1 MEITSIQ
8 ALLSES
14 QKQRIQAMRNSLIQ
28 STPGICPERARIYTQ
43 IYQQNVY
50 EPPILKRAK
59 ALNAYLN
66 KVSLSLDENELI
78 PGWQTSH
85 ARYAPIFPEYSW
97 KWVYEELDRFEQ
109 RHYDRF
115 NISAEAKEELRSL
128 LPWWEGR
135 TVYEAIMARQPQ
147 FVLDSST
154 ISAISWTG
162 QATSGE
168 GHIVVD
174 YPMALKH
181 GFRGILEIA
190 VALKS
195 CVADDD
201 EKQVKLDFY
210 RSVEISF
217 EGVIA
222 YLQRLTKLVLEKAAL
237 TSGVRQAELHQ
248 LANDLDHLQN
258 HPPQHFRQAILVIWF
273 VHLIEQMESNG
284 HSVSLGR
291 FDQYLYPYLM
301 ADLENRCLTE
311 VEALELLEHF
321 YLKIFS
327 IIKLRT
333 ESHTRTQ
340 TGYPTYQ
347 NLCVGGQ
354 TIEEKDAT
362 NHLTWLC
369 LAALADIRLSE
380 PNFYVRV
387 HPGTPVDFLQE
398 ALKVTRMGFGM
409 PAFVNDQ
416 VIVPALEKRGVSHED
431 ALDYST
437 MGCVEVQIPGKWG
450 YRANGKSK
458 LNVLKLIELAV
469 NDGKDPATGIQLKKG
484 QGNLAEL
491 DTFDKLVKAW
501 REQLAFYTD
510 AHITADNINDQVLEE
525 MVPNAFCSA
534 LVQDC
539 LGRGKH
545 LNAGGAIYD
554 STGGCL
560 VGIPNVGNSLAAIK
574 KLVHDEQLVSAE
586 EYQQAMEADF
596 SSIRGEEI
604 RQLILNHT
612 PRYGEDNDETDQLT
626 AMALQDYCD
635 LLPQYHNMRYQR
647 GPIGGGYLASTNT
660 VSANITA
667 GEVVGATPDGRRKG
681 EPTADGISPAQG
693 NGRKGPT
700 AIFHSAAKL
709 PTIEV
714 TGGQLLNLRLNQSTL
729 ASDSAIQK
737 LAGLVRGFFDLKGW
751 HVQFN
756 TISTEI
762 LKDAILHPEKYPD
775 LIVRVA
781 GYSALFVALDPSLQ
795 KDIIARM
802 EHALA

>member
-8 ALLSES
+8 AHLSDN
-14 QKQRIQAMRNSLIQ
+14 QKKRIQALRASLIQ
-28 STPGICPERARIYTQ
+28 STPGICAERARIYTQ
-43 IYQQNVY
+43 VYQQN
-50 EPPILKRAK
+50 EHKPPILKRAK
-59 ALNAYLN
+59 ALSAYLN
-66 KVSLSLDENELI
+66 QVSLSLDDNELI
-78 PGWQTSH
+78 PGWLASH

-115 NISAEAKEELRSL
+115 SISAEAKEELRSL

-147 FVLDSST
+147 FVLDST
-154 ISAISWTG
+154 KIGAISWTG

-168 GHIVVD
+168 GHMVVD
-174 YPMALKH
+174 YPMALEM
-181 GFRGILEIA
+181 GFSGILKRAAELNSSIPD
-190 VALKS
+190 
-195 CVADDD
+195 AD
-201 EKQVKLDFY
+201 ERQAKLDFY
-210 RSVEISF
+210 RSVEIAF
-217 EGVIA
+217 QGVIS
-222 YLQRLTKLVLEKAAL
+222 YLGRLSHLAREKAKPA
-237 TSGVRQAELHQ
+237 TGERRAEWLQ
-248 LANDLDHLQN
+248 LADDLDYLQN
-258 HPPQHFRQAILVIWF
+258 HPPKHFRQAVLVIWF

-291 FDQYLYPYLM
+291 FDQYLHPFLK
-301 ADLENRCLTE
+301 ADLENGCLSDSK
-311 VEALELLEHF
+311 ALEMLEHF
-321 YLKIFS
+321 YLKIYS

-333 ESHTRTQ
+333 ESHSRTQ

-347 NLCVGGQ
+347 NLCVSGQ
-354 TIEEKDAT
+354 TIDAKDAT

-387 HPGTPVDFLQE
+387 HPGTPADFLEE

-416 VIVPALEKRGVSHED
+416 VIVPALEKRGVSHVD
-431 ALDYST
+431 ALNYST
-437 MGCVEVQIPGKWG
+437 MGCVEVQVPGKWG

-458 LNVLKLIELAV
+458 LNVLKLVELVV
-469 NDGKDPATGIQLKKG
+469 NDGRDPATGIQLKQGKG
-484 QGNLAEL
+484 KLTEL
-491 DTFDKLVKAW
+491 DTFDKLVSAW
-501 REQLAFYTD
+501 RDQLAFFTN

-539 LGRGKH
+539 LGRGKQ

-574 KLVHDEQLVSAE
+574 KLVHDEHRLSAA
-586 EYQQAMEADF
+586 EYQAAMDADF
-596 SSIRGEEI
+596 SSSRGEEI

-635 LLPQYHNMRYQR
+635 LLPQYHNMRFQR

-714 TGGQLLNLRLNQSTL
+714 TGGQLLNMRLNQSTL
-729 ASDSAIQK
+729 ASDTAIRK

-756 TISTEI
+756 TISTAV
-762 LKDAILHPEKYPD
+762 LKDAILHPDQYPD

-802 EHALA
+802 EHALV